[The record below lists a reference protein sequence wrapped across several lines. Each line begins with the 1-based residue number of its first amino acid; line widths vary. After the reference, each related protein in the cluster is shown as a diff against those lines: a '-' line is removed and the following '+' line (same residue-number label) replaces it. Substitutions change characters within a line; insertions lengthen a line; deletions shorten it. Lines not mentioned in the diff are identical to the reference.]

1 MSVGFLLFM
10 AQGVLRALDFRSTP
24 PGPDRVAQ
32 ITLHGLCQSL
42 AVLCAGGGLLAI
54 FQHKE
59 AQALG
64 TLATAVHHFTTT
76 HGQLGVAVVLA
87 SVGAGLGG
95 SVAFQKLGLL
105 DKLGVPAA
113 SPWRG
118 RVKAAHREVGTITL
132 AVAVAVAWMGLSYP
146 KRFMG
151 GVDLRVAHGP
161 HRARGG
167 RRR

>member
-1 MSVGFLLFM
+1 M
-10 AQGVLRALDFRSTP
+10 
-24 PGPDRVAQ
+24 
-32 ITLHGLCQSL
+32 
-42 AVLCAGGGLLAI
+42 
-54 FQHKE
+54 
-59 AQALG
+59 
-64 TLATAVHHFTTT
+64 
-76 HGQLGVAVVLA
+76 A

-118 RVKAAHREVGTITL
+118 RVKAAHREVGTITW

-151 GVDLRVAHGP
+151 GWTYAWLTALIALVAVVVAKRFSA
-161 HRARGG
+161 RATAATA
-167 RRR
+167 